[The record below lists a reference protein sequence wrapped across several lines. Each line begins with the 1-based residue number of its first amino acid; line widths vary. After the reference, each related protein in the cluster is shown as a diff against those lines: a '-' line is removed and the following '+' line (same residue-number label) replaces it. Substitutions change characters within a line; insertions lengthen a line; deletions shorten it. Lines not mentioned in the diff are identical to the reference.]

1 MHDPDPDQQPNVQ
14 PQLNPDPAAVPPAQN
29 IDPLNQLM
37 QMNAALMQQLQ
48 LQHQQ
53 AREHAQQQAQQ
64 FEQRLERQMQQLD
77 VERQR
82 QQLDVE
88 RQVQQQVQQFAQA
101 RGPHKV
107 QAPDKF
113 YGKPSE
119 DVTQWSFELEQYF
132 NMRHTRD
139 DGDMVSYAITLLR
152 DDASRWYRRTQ
163 QHGQNFRQF
172 NALVLKLAVSLSGA
186 EELAHFKRGL
196 NKELRRNV
204 EYQTPVTAKE
214 AQEIAARFAR
224 IDEAIDAGGDVQPN
238 RLPPHFDP
246 ASVTDVLLSVDAPP
260 DDDSL
265 SSLLVCFA
273 AMKHYWENRDRIRDR
288 QQQCRRAAQTAIS
301 RLRQHRLRPPTTTA
315 ARPLLFRGLI
325 DGTEV
330 SIMLDSGA
338 SSNCVRLDIAESSD
352 DGLDFLMSASQ
363 MKRRARKGDA
373 FHLLQVTQLIDA
385 GLVEPASSPWGA
397 PVLARF
403 DLRLLEHPC
412 SPRRPA

>member
-1 MHDPDPDQQPNVQ
+1 MGDHDQGPMHDPDPDQQPNVQ

-29 IDPLNQLM
+29 IDPFNQLM

-48 LQHQQ
+48 LQQQQ

-132 NMRHTRD
+132 HMRHTHD

-163 QHGQNFRQF
+163 QRGQDFRLWDDFKTEIHDRFRPADSDQATRERLHNLRQGKMTIDEYTNRF
-172 NALVLKLAVSLSGA
+172 NALLLKLAVSLSEA

-204 EYQTPVTAKE
+204 EYQT
-214 AQEIAARFAR
+214 Q
-224 IDEAIDAGGDVQPN
+224 
-238 RLPPHFDP
+238 
-246 ASVTDVLLSVDAPP
+246 
-260 DDDSL
+260 
-265 SSLLVCFA
+265 
-273 AMKHYWENRDRIRDR
+273 
-288 QQQCRRAAQTAIS
+288 
-301 RLRQHRLRPPTTTA
+301 
-315 ARPLLFRGLI
+315 
-325 DGTEV
+325 GTP
-330 SIMLDSGA
+330 S
-338 SSNCVRLDIAESSD
+338 
-352 DGLDFLMSASQ
+352 
-363 MKRRARKGDA
+363 
-373 FHLLQVTQLIDA
+373 
-385 GLVEPASSPWGA
+385 
-397 PVLARF
+397 
-403 DLRLLEHPC
+403 
-412 SPRRPA
+412 